1 MKTDRYFIIILFT
14 FFYIHCLTQ
23 GFAQVESPEH
33 PSIYWIDTDGCLH
46 RIVNTQVS
54 VGVTSD
60 PADAAEA
67 KVMRILALLDR
78 VENLVPGVR
87 NATSLAIDVA
97 REKLYWA
104 EQTGDRTG
112 KLRRADLDGTNV
124 QLVKDLTSV
133 PYGIALDTTNGKIYL
148 TNSWGKVQRLNFDGS
163 NFQPNF
169 IKGLTA
175 PKSLALDVSEGKV
188 YWIEQTGD
196 RTGKLRRANLDGTNV
211 QLVKD
216 LTSAPHGLAL
226 DTTNDKIYLTN
237 SWGKVQRL
245 NLDGSNFQPNLVKG
259 LKSPTEIT
267 VDTLNQKL
275 YWTEETGIKRANLD
289 GTDIQ
294 NIIPSLGTPVRI
306 ALGILQP
313 DAGIAAAPT
322 AVKRVP
328 DETALYANYPNPF
341 NPETWIPYQLA
352 TDADVTLRIYAVNGE
367 LIRTLALGAQAA
379 GIYETRRRAAYW
391 DGRNA
396 FGESVASGLYFYS
409 LSAGDFTATRRM
421 LIVK

>member
-1 MKTDRYFIIILFT
+1 MKTDRYFMIILFT
-14 FFYIHCLTQ
+14 LFYTHCLTQ
-23 GFAQVESPEH
+23 GFAQVESPTH
-33 PSIYWIDTDGCLH
+33 PSIYWIDADGCLH
-46 RIVNTQVS
+46 RLVDTQVS
-54 VGVTSD
+54 VDVTSD
-60 PADAAEA
+60 PADAARA

-87 NATSLAIDVA
+87 NATSLAVDVA
-97 REKLYWA
+97 HEKLYWA
-104 EQTGDRTG
+104 ERISDRRG
-112 KLRRADLDGTNV
+112 KLRCANLDGTNV
-124 QLVKDLTSV
+124 QLVRDLTSV
-133 PYGIALDTTNGKIYL
+133 PHGIALDTTNGKIYL

-163 NFQPNF
+163 NFRSNL
-169 IKGLTA
+169 ISGLTA
-175 PKSLALDVSEGKV
+175 PKSLALDVAGGKI
-188 YWIEQTGD
+188 YWIEQTSE
-196 RTGKLRRANLDGTNV
+196 RRGKLRRANLDGTNV

-216 LTSAPHGLAL
+216 LTSMPHGIAL
-226 DTTNDKIYLTN
+226 DTMNGKIYLTN

-245 NLDGSNFQPNLVKG
+245 NLDGSNFQSNFITDLQ
-259 LKSPTEIT
+259 SPTGIT
-267 VDTLNQKL
+267 VDTVNQKL

-306 ALGILQP
+306 ALGTLQP
-313 DAGIAAAPT
+313 DAEIAAAPT

-328 DETALYANYPNPF
+328 DETVLHANYPNPF

-352 TDADVTLRIYAVNGE
+352 TEADVTLRIYAVNGE

-379 GIYETRRRAAYW
+379 GIYETRSRAAYW

-396 FGESVASGLYFYS
+396 FGESVASGLYFYT
-409 LSAGDFTATRRM
+409 LSAGDFTATRKM

>member
-1 MKTDRYFIIILFT
+1 MKTDRYLIIILFAL
-14 FFYIHCLTQ
+14 FYTYCLAQ

-33 PSIYWIDTDGCLH
+33 PSIYWIDADGCLH

-87 NATSLAIDVA
+87 NATSLAVDVA

-112 KLRRADLDGTNV
+112 R
-124 QLVKDLTSV
+124 
-133 PYGIALDTTNGKIYL
+133 
-148 TNSWGKVQRLNFDGS
+148 
-163 NFQPNF
+163 
-169 IKGLTA
+169 
-175 PKSLALDVSEGKV
+175 
-188 YWIEQTGD
+188 
-196 RTGKLRRANLDGTNV
+196 LRRANLDGTNV

-259 LKSPTEIT
+259 LKSPTGIT
-267 VDTLNQKL
+267 VDTVNQKL
-275 YWTEETGIKRANLD
+275 YWTEETGIQRANLD

-306 ALGILQP
+306 ALGIIQP
-313 DAGIAAAPT
+313 DAGTAAAPA

-409 LSAGDFTATRRM
+409 LSAGDFTATRKM